1 MDIVATFKKI
11 SFFILSDDMMCN
23 NQMGEIFELWPRF
36 EIVFNFKTSAYFK
49 LCTFYLFDYNTEGP
63 YLCWIV

>member
-23 NQMGEIFELWPRF
+23 NQIGEIFEL
-36 EIVFNFKTSAYFK
+36 
-49 LCTFYLFDYNTEGP
+49 
-63 YLCWIV
+63 